1 MNDVAKLSDTIIA
14 KSDQLNGDDLIAGP
28 VTVTVR
34 GVKRGSDDQPVVM
47 EIDGGHQPYKPC
59 KSMRR
64 VLIAAWGDDGRA
76 WVGRSMTLYCDP
88 EVMYGGVKVG
98 GIRIS
103 HLSHIDA
110 PELSVS
116 MNVKKGRKGVVSV
129 KRLALQVYPAD
140 RFAAEFPKMLAAIAS
155 GKSTPEKIIAHCEK
169 TAPLSA
175 EQKAQIAA
183 AVPAVSGNDDEVF

>member
-140 RFAAEFPKMLAAIAS
+140 RFAAEFPKMLAAIAKAK
-155 GKSTPEKIIAHCEK
+155 GE
-169 TAPLSA
+169 TA
-175 EQKAQIAA
+175 
-183 AVPAVSGNDDEVF
+183 